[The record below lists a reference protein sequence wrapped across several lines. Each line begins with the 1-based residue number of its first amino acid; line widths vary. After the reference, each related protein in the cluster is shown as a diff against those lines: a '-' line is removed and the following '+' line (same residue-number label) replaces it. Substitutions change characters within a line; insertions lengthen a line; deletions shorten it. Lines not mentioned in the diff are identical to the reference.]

1 MRNKIAAVL
10 LAATMACAV
19 FTGCSGGSPAPSS
32 PSSSKPSGSA
42 SASSSNS
49 TENSGSSSS
58 SNSNSSASSSTS
70 SSNST
75 DAVPINVISVL
86 PTDPDSSPT
95 IKNTNLLK
103 LHFDSGNYYI
113 AKDTV
118 LGNTIFC
125 SFTVTNPNQTNG
137 IALAR
142 VLVTVK
148 DSTGATIKMMG
159 LNIPAIAPNDT
170 ITFGDSITLG
180 DKTPASI
187 SFSVD
192 YMTDLSATDAN
203 LFVKQSDLKVSDTTR
218 TTHSRSTHFTGKV
231 TNISSSN
238 QGLTHIYVFYRKDN
252 QLLYGGFSYV
262 SPFTAGQSASFD
274 ITTRTELAKSY
285 PYVIL
290 AAPMKTGA

>member
-1 MRNKIAAVL
+1 MRKKIAAAV
-10 LAATMACAV
+10 LAAAMACAV
-19 FTGCSGGSPAPSS
+19 FTGCSDSPASS
-32 PSSSKPSGSA
+32 SLPSSSKPSNGS
-42 SASSSNS
+42 STSNSSS
-49 TENSGSSSS
+49 TANSGSSNPSNSS
-58 SNSNSSASSSTS
+58 SSSSSASSSPSKDNTS
-70 SSNST
+70 
-75 DAVPINVISVL
+75 INVISVI

-103 LHFDSGNYYI
+103 LRFDSGNYYV
-113 AKDTV
+113 AKDSV
-118 LGNTIFC
+118 FGNTVFC
-125 SFTVTNPNQTNG
+125 SFTVTNPNKTDG

-148 DSTGATIKMMG
+148 DSTGKAIKMTG

-170 ITFGDSITLG
+170 LTFGDSIILG
-180 DKTPASI
+180 EQTPASI

-192 YMTDLSATDAN
+192 YMSDLSATDAN
-203 LFVKQSDLKVSDTTR
+203 LFVKQSDLKVSDTAR
-218 TTHSRSTHFTGKV
+218 TTLSGSTHFTGKV
-231 TNISSSN
+231 TNTTSSN

-274 ITTRTELAKSY
+274 IITRTELAKSY

-290 AAPMKTGA
+290 AAPMKADS